1 MVNKFGE
8 GRVFVV
14 GDAAHVHSPAGG
26 QVSCRGHNAA
36 SLNILTINQGGNS
49 SIQDSFNLAW
59 KIALVCQGYSSSS
72 LLDSYNEERD
82 RKSVV

>member
-36 SLNILTINQGGNS
+36 P
-49 SIQDSFNLAW
+49 
-59 KIALVCQGYSSSS
+59 
-72 LLDSYNEERD
+72 
-82 RKSVV
+82 